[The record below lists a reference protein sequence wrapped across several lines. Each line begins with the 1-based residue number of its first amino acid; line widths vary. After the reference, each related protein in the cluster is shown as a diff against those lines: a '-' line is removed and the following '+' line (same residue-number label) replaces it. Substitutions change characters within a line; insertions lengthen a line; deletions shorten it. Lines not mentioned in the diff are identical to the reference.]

1 MMAKLEYGTEMVRVS
16 VYSFKILFAYVRLSY
31 YVRNIK
37 NVILKNVLF
46 LRFGPI
52 HQSQLLIGLEALLS
66 AISSWLL
73 AGLLFRR
80 VGDYFK

>member
-1 MMAKLEYGTEMVRVS
+1 MY
-16 VYSFKILFAYVRLSY
+16 
-31 YVRNIK
+31 RNIK